1 MPLFVTVTPGTTITS
16 NTTLDAS
23 TLNLLGTPSVDVTG
37 SVDGGSLTLGANS
50 VNNAAIIDG
59 AVSTSKIANLAVT
72 EALIAAT
79 AVSNGKLATDAV
91 STIKIQDS
99 AVTTAKINNDAVTY
113 DKLQNISTNNR
124 LLGRATAGSGNVEE
138 LTIGTNLSI
147 SGTTLNADSQKFASV
162 VFNGQTALTS
172 GINILTS
179 AASQIFTVTNHGFS
193 NGQLIWITECTGVD
207 AADVNV
213 ALYVTVIDSNTFR
226 LSTSQANRSG
236 SVYISAS
243 ATSSNGKIAHWNSN
257 PILASYNVD
266 GVIKVNVGD
275 GRYAVDFTT
284 NPSSQYYTAFGSCK
298 AWTPAAG
305 SGLWFT
311 ESYVKPS
318 TISYYSLETISDD
331 GGLYD
336 SALVRIGIFQ

>member
-59 AVSTSKIANLAVT
+59 AVSTSKIANLAIT

-113 DKLQNISTNNR
+113 DKLQNVSTNNR
-124 LLGRATAGSGNVEE
+124 ILGRATAGSGNVEE

-162 VFNGQTALTS
+162 VFNGETAVTS
-172 GINILTS
+172 GLSVLTTP
-179 AASQIFTVTNHGFS
+179 ASQIFTVTNHGFS
-193 NGQLIWITECTGVD
+193 SGQLVWITACSGISSSY
-207 AADVNV
+207 VNV
-213 ALYVTVIDSNTFR
+213 ALYVTVVDSNTFR

-236 SVYISAS
+236 SVYISATG
-243 ATSSNGKIAHWNSN
+243 TSTGYLAHWNSN
-257 PILASYNVD
+257 PILASYNID

-284 NPSSQYYTAFGSCK
+284 DPSSQYYTAFGSCK
-298 AWTPAAG
+298 AKDANEG

-311 ESYVKPS
+311 ESYAKPS
-318 TISYYSLETISDD
+318 TISYYSLETISDN